1 MKTVSTI
8 ALRRTSLSIYIL
20 FIITGVVIG
29 SFIAKY
35 TSLPS
40 YVTVN
45 QFFLL
50 PKDGFNVF
58 QLITGTFIT
67 SLCFVTTAFFFG
79 LCAVGQPFE
88 LLLLLYR
95 GIGMGISAAAVYMT
109 YGKAG
114 IVTVLITVL
123 PKAVAFSLVT
133 AVAAREGIRSS
144 CAVFSYCFLRKEH
157 DRPQGG
163 VKLFMIKY
171 SFLVLISLFISFADG
186 AVCSFYLSRR

>member
-67 SLCFVTTAFFFG
+67 SLCFVTAAFFFG
-79 LCAVGQPFE
+79 LCVVGQPFSVQ
-88 LLLLLYR
+88 R
-95 GIGMGISAAAVYMT
+95 HRHGD
-109 YGKAG
+109 
-114 IVTVLITVL
+114 
-123 PKAVAFSLVT
+123 F
-133 AVAAREGIRSS
+133 RSS
-144 CAVFSYCFLRKEH
+144 SLYDLRKSGDSNCSDNCTSEGCCFFIGNGCC
-157 DRPQGG
+157 RKRRYT
-163 VKLFMIKY
+163 V
-171 SFLVLISLFISFADG
+171 VLRSLFIL
-186 AVCSFYLSRR
+186 LSQKRT